1 MNLSNPEQINNTQGK
16 SKFRKH
22 FRVFVVVLLVSISFF
37 AGVYYAEYKA
47 AKNNKNAVLEN
58 LLIKSHD
65 KEKPQNVDFG
75 LFWEAWNLV
84 NEKYVDKSKLDQT
97 KMIYGAIS
105 GMIKA
110 VGDPFSGFMNPDET
124 QAFSEDME
132 GTFEGI
138 GLEIGM
144 KNEILTVIAPLEGTP
159 AAKAGLRAG
168 DKILK
173 IGDEI
178 TTDMTVDQ
186 AVAKIRGPKGTEVKL
201 TILRNGDSEP
211 KEIKMTR
218 DTISV
223 KSVKL
228 EMKDG
233 DIAVARIS
241 KFGDDTTAEFTK
253 AATQIITQKSKGIIL
268 DIRNNPG
275 GYLESAIDISSKF
288 IPAGKTVVSEETSDG
303 SKKAYEARGGS
314 ILSGIPVV
322 VLMNS
327 GSASAS
333 EITAGA
339 LRDELGAVLVGKKTF
354 GKGSV
359 QQLEKLSGGSS
370 LRITIARWLTP
381 NGDYIMERGID
392 PNVDVGLTDDDY
404 NNDRDPQMDR
414 ALEILKEKI
423 NPAPKN

>member
-1 MNLSNPEQINNTQGK
+1 MNIETNYKP
-16 SKFRKH
+16 SKFRRH
-22 FRVFVVVLLVSISFF
+22 FKIFVVAVIICTSFF
-37 AGVYYAEYKA
+37 AGVFYTEYKSS
-47 AKNNKNAVLEN
+47 KVNKTAIFEN
-58 LLIKSHD
+58 ILVKSH
-65 KEKPQNVDFG
+65 EKKQPQGVDFS

-110 VGDPFSGFMNPDET
+110 VGDPFSGFMNPEET
-124 QAFSEDME
+124 EAFSQDME
-132 GTFEGI
+132 GTFDGI
-138 GLEIGM
+138 GVEIGM

-159 AAKAGLRAG
+159 AAKAGLKAG

-173 IGDEI
+173 IGDEL

-186 AVAKIRGPKGTEVKL
+186 AVTKIRGPKGTEVTL
-201 TILRNGDSEP
+201 TVLRNGGDEP
-211 KEIKMTR
+211 KEIKITR

-223 KSVKL
+223 KSVRL
-228 EMKDG
+228 ETKDG
-233 DIAVARIS
+233 GIAIVKIS
-241 KFGDDTTAEFTK
+241 KFGDDTTAEFNRV
-253 AATQIITQKSKGIIL
+253 ASQIITQKSKGIIL
-268 DIRNNPG
+268 DLRNNPG

-288 IPAGKTVVSEETSDG
+288 VPQGEVIVSEETSDG
-303 SKKAYEARGGS
+303 SRKNYDARGGS
-314 ILSGIPVV
+314 VLSGLPVV
-322 VLMNS
+322 VLVNG

-339 LRDELGAVLVGKKTF
+339 LRDDLGAILVGKKTF

-381 NGDYIMERGID
+381 NGDYIMEKGID
-392 PNVDVGLTDDDY
+392 PTVDIDLTDDDY
-404 NNDRDPQMDR
+404 NNDRDPQMDK

-423 NPAPKN
+423 DPVPKTTAEQE